1 MNLADALI
9 PRTFL
14 HDEVI
19 VKQGD
24 PADGMYFIEMGT
36 VIVSM
41 IGNDG
46 PEKIVSKLLK
56 NNQMHSFTSSYNFY
70 FR

>member
-1 MNLADALI
+1 MNLADALV
-9 PRTFL
+9 PRSFAEG
-14 HDEVI
+14 EVI
-19 VKQGD
+19 VRQGD

-46 PEKIVSKLLK
+46 AEKIVRKTCLTLSMLK
-56 NNQMHSFTSSYNFY
+56 F
-70 FR
+70 

>member
-9 PRTFL
+9 PRSFSEG
-14 HDEVI
+14 EVI

-36 VIVSM
+36 VIVSVH
-41 IGNDG
+41 GNNG
-46 PEKIVSKLLK
+46 PEKIVSNK
-56 NNQMHSFTSSYNFY
+56 HH
-70 FR
+70 